1 MASGIHSHPGPPLEW
16 GGAVTAVIMARA
28 LLLALLRGLLC
39 SSQLQGHE
47 AWCPGSI
54 GGMEAEW
61 SLWPP
66 GPCVVGSEPCWY
78 HSVSLLCCLICRVWW
93 PLVLPQCGS
102 PGPSPALCP
111 CPAQPRLRGRLSP
124 PSPVDSQRPWVSSAD
139 GLAQPAPYLGG
150 GEKAV
155 ATDSGASRRLSVLC

>member
-1 MASGIHSHPGPPLEW
+1 MASGTHSHPGPPLEW

-28 LLLALLRGLLC
+28 RVLALLRGLLC

-54 GGMEAEW
+54 GGTEAEW
-61 SLWPP
+61 SLWSP

-111 CPAQPRLRGRLSP
+111 CPAQPRLRRRLSP
-124 PSPVDSQRPWVSSAD
+124 PSLWI
-139 GLAQPAPYLGG
+139 
-150 GEKAV
+150 
-155 ATDSGASRRLSVLC
+155 LSVPGCPARMAWPSQHLTWVVVRRQWLQTQEPPDA